1 MTNQDVANAW
11 ANNRT
16 ASTKNMRTDGSNIY
30 SYNLLIGISKG
41 GEKIVFN
48 YTAKGGHFESNTTSK
63 HIFHARQVASVVV
76 CPSEKKK

>member
-1 MTNQDVANAW
+1 MKNEDVANAW

-16 ASTKNMRTDGSNIY
+16 ASTKNMKTDGSNLY

-41 GEKIVFN
+41 GEKILFN
-48 YTAKGGHFESNTTSK
+48 YTSKGGYFESQTTSM
-63 HIFHARQVASVVV
+63 HICHGRRVASVVV